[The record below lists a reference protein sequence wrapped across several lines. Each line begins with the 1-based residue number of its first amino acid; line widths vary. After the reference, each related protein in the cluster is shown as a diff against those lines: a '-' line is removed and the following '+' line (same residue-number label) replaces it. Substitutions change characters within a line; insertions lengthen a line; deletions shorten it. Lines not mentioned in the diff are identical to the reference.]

1 MPVMKVIVLYGGIST
16 EHEVSVHSAQ
26 TVCRTLASQPE
37 KYTVYPVF
45 ISKTGRWFLQQKCG
59 PQTPQDIAIT
69 PVLEDGV
76 TFRSL
81 QGNVA
86 VRADVVFPVLHGTNG
101 EDGVMQG
108 FLETLQIPYVGCNVL
123 ASAIGMDKELSKRM
137 AQATGV
143 PIVAY
148 RKITKEAPYDEV
160 QLLQWAQRQGYPLFV
175 KPVRLGSSVGVRKVT
190 SPKELPQA
198 IAFALQFDTAVL
210 VEKGIEAA
218 REIFCAVYGDAQKSY
233 VSQPGELCQNNSE
246 FFDYNTK
253 YLVTGGCDMHIP
265 ADVPAPVA
273 QAMQRDTELI
283 FKALQTSG
291 LARVDFLM
299 DRQGNYF
306 FSEINT
312 IPGLSETSLF
322 PQLFEAGDHAYSLI
336 LDRLIDLALQTY
348 KNKKSLTVSRL

>member
-59 PQTPQDIAIT
+59 PQTPQDVAIT

-81 QGNVA
+81 KGDVA

-101 EDGVMQG
+101 EDGTMQG

-123 ASAIGMDKELSKRM
+123 ASAVGMDKELSKRL
-137 AQATGV
+137 AQAAGV

-148 RKITKEAPYDEV
+148 QKITKGSAYNEV
-160 QLLQWAQRQGYPLFV
+160 QLLQWAQQQGYPLFV

-190 SPKELPQA
+190 VPKELPEA
-198 IAFALQFDTAVL
+198 ISFALQFDTAVL

-218 REIFCAVYGDAQKSY
+218 REIFCAVYGDEQKIY
-233 VSQPGELCQNNSE
+233 VSEPGELCQNNSE

-265 ADVPAPVA
+265 ADIPA
-273 QAMQRDTELI
+273 QAAQTLKRDTEII

-291 LARVDFLM
+291 FARVDFLM
-299 DRQGNYF
+299 DQRGNYF

-322 PQLFEAGDHAYSLI
+322 PQLFEAGNQPYSRL
-336 LDRLIDLALQTY
+336 LDRLIEMALQVY
-348 KNKKSLTVSRL
+348 KCKKSLAVSRL